1 MKKKCFAVIVTP
13 PVLRIPTGLC
23 ILDDLKY
30 LSLVEIGT
38 IFFFFFFFDNGA
50 PSWSNDLL
58 LACTFEGI
66 YRNFDIFLVELVI
79 YELEPEK

>member
-1 MKKKCFAVIVTP
+1 MLIP
-13 PVLRIPTGLC
+13 PVLRMPTGLC
-23 ILDDLKY
+23 FFFFFFFFFFDLKY

-38 IFFFFFFFDNGA
+38 IFDNGA
-50 PSWSNDLL
+50 ASWSNNLF

-66 YRNFDIFLVELVI
+66 YRNFDIFLAELVI